1 MYDYKE
7 SVKQDVLE
15 YIKEN
20 PEYLKSSNKD
30 ELEEELNDSL
40 WTEDSV
46 TGNASGSYTF
56 NAYKAE
62 ENLNGNWGLLQEAL
76 EEFECNELNPIEQGA
91 EWCDVTIRCYLLSSC
106 IAEAMDEIDKETL
119 EKIFE
124 QNKGE

>member
-1 MYDYKE
+1 MYDYRE
-7 SVKQDVLE
+7 SVKQDILE

-20 PEYLKSSNKD
+20 TEYLKASDKD

-56 NAYKAE
+56 NTYKAE

-76 EEFECNELNPIEQGA
+76 EEFGCDELNPIEKGA
-91 EWCDVTIRCYLLSSC
+91 EWGDVTVRCYLLSSC
-106 IAEAMDEIDKETL
+106 ISEVIEELDKEIL
-119 EKIFE
+119 DRIFE
-124 QNKGE
+124 